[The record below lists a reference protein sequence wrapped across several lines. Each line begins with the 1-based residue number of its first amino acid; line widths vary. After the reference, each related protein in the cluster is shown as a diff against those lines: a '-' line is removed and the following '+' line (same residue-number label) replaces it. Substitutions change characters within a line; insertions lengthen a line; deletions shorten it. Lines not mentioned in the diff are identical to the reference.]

1 MAIKKVNTGV
11 TITLN
16 PYTYNMLQTLCQTAY
31 KTKTQVINDA
41 IENYY
46 INYPF
51 NHLKGEDE
59 TIESLEYCTK
69 GELKNDK

>member
-1 MAIKKVNTGV
+1 MAIKKGNTGV

-16 PYTYNMLQTLCQTAY
+16 PYTYNMLQTLCNAPC

-46 INYPF
+46 IDYPF
-51 NHLKGEDE
+51 NHLKDEDE

-69 GELKNDK
+69 EE

>member
-16 PYTYNMLQTLCQTAY
+16 PYTYNMLQTLCNVSY

-51 NHLKGEDE
+51 NELKGEDE
-59 TIESLEYCTK
+59 TLEMLEYCSK
-69 GELKNDK
+69 GKR